1 MSHWQECFTWSVFP
15 FLVSFLPMQ
24 RPRAETITPPEVPG
38 SRKCL
43 KKCHHDT
50 VPIDDSDYRLLVLP
64 SQFLG
69 CT

>member
-1 MSHWQECFTWSVFP
+1 MSHWEECCISLSRFVFYAGKDQGQKP
-15 FLVSFLPMQ
+15 LQ
-24 RPRAETITPPEVPG
+24 PPEVPG

-50 VPIDDSDYRLLVLP
+50 VPIDDSDYRLLALP